1 MLKNIKMKIDS
12 SLEYLME
19 NELKKITYELEKLN
33 QNYEYFN
40 NKIDNYYFYKNLL
53 LILITI
59 MLYIFLIFFPTFFNK
74 FLEKL

>member
-1 MLKNIKMKIDS
+1 MHKNIKMKFNS

-33 QNYEYFN
+33 KNYEYYN

-53 LILITI
+53 LILITT
-59 MLYIFLIFFPTFFNK
+59 MLYLFILLFPTFFNK
-74 FLEKL
+74 FLDKL